1 MQKKILLIVLTVCL
15 VFAGNAFA
23 KTRQR
28 AYNYGVKYVPALTY
42 VFQKNK
48 SLTKFQKPIRK
59 TTDGS
64 VAGALKKM
72 AYLLKKNVSTI
83 HAVKFKSV
91 KLTVY
96 GFKFNSFA
104 INKLLSIKLN
114 KIKKLISEKKINVK
128 SITGYTDHF
137 GTKAYNNK
145 LALERAKSAERYLD
159 LKNIKLYGY
168 GKCCYISKINLKDR
182 RVIVYGLE
190 KF

>member
-1 MQKKILLIVLTVCL
+1 MQKTILLAVSLLCL
-15 VFAGNAFA
+15 VFAGNVFA
-23 KTRQR
+23 KTRQQD
-28 AYNYGVKYVPALTY
+28 YNYGKGYLPALTY
-42 VFQKNK
+42 VFQKKQNLTVFKK
-48 SLTKFQKPIRK
+48 SVQKMVNN
-59 TTDGS
+59 G

-72 AYLLKKNVSTI
+72 AYLLKKNASAI
-83 HAVKFKSV
+83 RAVKFKPV
-91 KLTVY
+91 KFTVY